1 MSTPSLI
8 ETHEVRGRNV
18 RHNINTRQIAGKSG
32 LSVLLLATSA
42 LFFLGDHLLSAGRS
56 ADLTAIPPI
65 ILLGLT
71 IFFYLIKNLRR
82 YWEVAFA
89 FFCGTF
95 GLYLAWSPLNWPAGF
110 LGANFYTIKGITIYK
125 FSEILAVTLPI
136 ILLTWL
142 VQRNLAPIYLQ
153 KGNLKIGL
161 GLGLGLSLLIFGVY
175 LLVSW
180 SKIDFEKAR
189 LVLIWMMIFAFM
201 DALFEV
207 LLLQGLLLR
216 RFIGLLGNTW
226 AIILS
231 TLVYG
236 LFILGVGSATG
247 SISYGSLIVF
257 LPLGFLYSFI
267 MQKSDAI
274 WGSLCVHATIDLIYL
289 IGVFASA

>member
-1 MSTPSLI
+1 MSKPFVI
-8 ETHEVRGRNV
+8 ETHEAEAPASDSPG
-18 RHNINTRQIAGKSG
+18 IRQFAGKVV
-32 LSVLLLATSA
+32 LSALLLATSA
-42 LFFLGDHLLSAGRS
+42 LFFLGDHLLASGRS
-56 ADLTAIPPI
+56 ANLTVYPPI
-65 ILLGLT
+65 ILLVLT
-71 IFFYLIKNLRR
+71 VFFYLIKNLRR

-89 FFCGTF
+89 FFCGSF
-95 GLYLAWSPLNWPAGF
+95 GLYLAWSPLNWPVGF
-110 LGANFYTIKGITIYK
+110 LGANFYTVKGITIYK

-142 VQRNLAPIYLQ
+142 VQRNLTPIYLQ

-161 GLGLGLSLLIFGVY
+161 GLGLGLSILIFGVY
-175 LLVSW
+175 VLVSW
-180 SKIDFEKAR
+180 SRIDFEKAR
-189 LVLIWMMIFAFM
+189 LALIWMVIFAFM

-236 LFILGVGSATG
+236 LFGLGVGSATG
-247 SISYGSLIVF
+247 PISYGGLILF
-257 LPLGFLYSFI
+257 LTLGFLYSFI

-274 WGSLCVHATIDLIYL
+274 WGSLSIHATIDLIYL
-289 IGVFASA
+289 IGVFAST

>member
-1 MSTPSLI
+1 MSTPLVI
-8 ETHEVRGRNV
+8 ETDESKISAIH
-18 RHNINTRQIAGKSG
+18 TAKSRQIAGKLV
-32 LSVLLLATSA
+32 LSVLLLATSS
-42 LFFLGDHLLSAGRS
+42 LFFLGDHLLAAGRS

-71 IFFYLIKNLRR
+71 VFFHLIKNLRR

-110 LGANFYTIKGITIYK
+110 LGADLYTAKGITIYK

-142 VQRNLAPIYLQ
+142 VQRNLTPIYLQ

-175 LLVSW
+175 LITSW
-180 SKIDFEKAR
+180 SKIDFEKAWQ
-189 LVLIWMMIFAFM
+189 VLIWMLIFAFM
-201 DALFEV
+201 NALFEV

-226 AIILS
+226 AVILS

-236 LFILGVGSATG
+236 LFILGVGSATSPLSFNG
-247 SISYGSLIVF
+247 LIVF

-267 MQKSDAI
+267 MQKSDSI
-274 WGSLCVHATIDLIYL
+274 WGSLCIHATFDLIYL
-289 IGVFASA
+289 FGMFASA

>member
-1 MSTPSLI
+1 MSTPFVIRTDKPEMSAI
-8 ETHEVRGRNV
+8 HTVKS
-18 RHNINTRQIAGKSG
+18 RQIAGKLV

-42 LFFLGDHLLSAGRS
+42 LFFLGDHLLAAGRS
-56 ADLTAIPPI
+56 ADLTVIPPI
-65 ILLGLT
+65 LLLGLT
-71 IFFYLIKNLRR
+71 VFFYLIKNLRR
-82 YWEVAFA
+82 YWEVTFA

-110 LGANFYTIKGITIYK
+110 LGADLYTAKGMTIYK

-161 GLGLGLSLLIFGVY
+161 GVGLGLSLLIFGVY
-175 LLVSW
+175 LFTAW
-180 SKIDFEKAR
+180 TKIDFEKAW
-189 LVLIWMMIFAFM
+189 LVLGWIMIFAFM

-226 AIILS
+226 AIILT

-236 LFILGVGSATG
+236 LFIVGVGSATG
-247 SISYGSLIVF
+247 PISYGGLIVF
-257 LPLGFLYSFI
+257 LPLGFLYGFL

-274 WGSLCVHATIDLIYL
+274 WGSLCIHATIDLIYL
-289 IGVFASA
+289 FGVFASA

>member
-1 MSTPSLI
+1 MKI
-8 ETHEVRGRNV
+8 
-18 RHNINTRQIAGKSG
+18 RQFAGKFG
-32 LSVLLLATSA
+32 LSALLLATSA
-42 LFFLGDHLLSAGRS
+42 FFFLGDHLLSMGRS
-56 ADLTAIPPI
+56 ADLTVIPPI

-71 IFFYLIKNLRR
+71 VFFYLTKNLRR
-82 YWEVAFA
+82 YWEVTFA

-95 GLYLAWSPLNWPAGF
+95 GLYLAWSPLDWPDGF
-110 LGANFYTIKGITIYK
+110 LGANFATVRGITIYK

-142 VQRNLAPIYLQ
+142 VQRNLTAIYLQ

-161 GLGLGLSLLIFGVY
+161 GLGLGLSLLIFAVY
-175 LLVSW
+175 LLTAW
-180 SKIDFEKAR
+180 SKIDFERVR
-189 LVLIWMMIFAFM
+189 LALIWMIIFAFL
-201 DALFEV
+201 DALFEEM
-207 LLLQGLLLR
+207 LLRGLLLR

-247 SISYGSLIVF
+247 PISYSTLILF

-274 WGSLCVHATIDLIYL
+274 WGSLSVHATIDLIYL
-289 IGVFASA
+289 IGVFAYA

>member
-1 MSTPSLI
+1 MSTPFVIKTDESEI
-8 ETHEVRGRNV
+8 SAIHT
-18 RHNINTRQIAGKSG
+18 IKSRQFAGKLG
-32 LSVLLLATSA
+32 LSAVLLATSA
-42 LFFLGDHLLSAGRS
+42 LFFLGDHLLARGRS

-71 IFFYLIKNLRR
+71 VFFYLVKNLRR

-110 LGANFYTIKGITIYK
+110 LGANFYTVKGITIYK

-161 GLGLGLSLLIFGVY
+161 GVGLGLSLLIFGVY
-175 LLVSW
+175 LLTAW

-189 LVLIWMMIFAFM
+189 LVLVWMLIFAFM
-201 DALFEV
+201 DALFEEMLV
-207 LLLQGLLLR
+207 RGLLLR

-236 LFILGVGSATG
+236 LFILGVGSATRP
-247 SISYGSLIVF
+247 ISFSGLIVF

-267 MQKSDAI
+267 MQKSDSI
-274 WGSLCVHATIDLIYL
+274 WGSLCIHATIDLIYL
-289 IGVFASA
+289 IGVFAST